1 MWVVDLSFELHKQHC
16 TKELPREGQAKKFWS
31 PVPEEK
37 KRPGVQYPES
47 PVRELAK
54 KYGVRLSEAP
64 QLQPGFVSADFF
76 GFPNGQTGNL

>member
-1 MWVVDLSFELHKQHC
+1 VVDLSFELHKQHC

-64 QLQPGFVSADFF
+64 QLPTWLCFSGFFCV
-76 GFPNGQTGNL
+76 PNGQSTGNL

>member
-1 MWVVDLSFELHKQHC
+1 MVDLSFEKLHKQRC

-37 KRPGVQYPES
+37 KRPGVQYPDS

-54 KYGVRLSEAP
+54 KYGVRLAEAG
-64 QLQPGFVSADFF
+64 QELQPGSVQ
-76 GFPNGQTGNL
+76 G